1 MRKNLF
7 LQSFKHLEKQAEEKE
22 QVVNSV
28 IFEKEP
34 KKSKEEEIYL
44 SEEKEHK
51 GKKNPYAIYLGKGQ
65 IFLNPDVAYQE
76 LLNMPIVPLPEKYR
90 NSLTKAF
97 FNGTETGQINS
108 LFKDWKKYRIEILNK
123 IAEYFQHIKENPD
136 TCPLGKKYAS
146 FVIQNYTPVSEETFA
161 EGAVDLWF
169 FKFWSLFKFYVTSM
183 KGR

>member
-7 LQSFKHLEKQAEEKE
+7 LQSFKHLEKQTEEKSQNVNSFVFEKE
-22 QVVNSV
+22 QIPEETSSESE
-28 IFEKEP
+28 I
-34 KKSKEEEIYL
+34 EEIE
-44 SEEKEHK
+44 SKS
-51 GKKNPYAIYLGKGQ
+51 KKNPYAIYLGKGQ
-65 IFLNPDVAYQE
+65 VFLNPEVAYQE
-76 LLNMPIVPLPEKYR
+76 LLKQPVQPLPEKYR

-123 IAEYFQHIKENPD
+123 IAEYFQHIKDNPD

-146 FVIQNYTPVSEETFA
+146 YVIQNYTPVSEDTFT
-161 EGAVDLWF
+161 EGCVDLWF

-183 KGR
+183 KGV